1 MLVFTI
7 NRIIQSIIV
16 IFLTSIVIFAG
27 IFAIGNPVDLLMDSR
42 ATFEEMEQ
50 IKANLGLDKPFWE
63 QYYIFLKSAVKGDFG
78 HSYIYNVPAMQLIF
92 QRLPATLELAFI
104 SLILSIFIGIP
115 VGVVAGI
122 YSKNIFVFSSIR
134 LEYL

>member
-63 QYYIFLKSAVKGDFG
+63 QPLGKCSQNRFRCV
-78 HSYIYNVPAMQLIF
+78 Q
-92 QRLPATLELAFI
+92 
-104 SLILSIFIGIP
+104 
-115 VGVVAGI
+115 
-122 YSKNIFVFSSIR
+122 IR
-134 LEYL
+134 LR

>member
-63 QYYIFLKSAVKGDFG
+63 QYYIFLKSAAHPAVHPLSADGAEQTFG
-78 HSYIYNVPAMQLIF
+78 CLARRTT
-92 QRLPATLELAFI
+92 RLMTMPRRLLGHFSAGRDGINASVLTRPTL
-104 SLILSIFIGIP
+104 
-115 VGVVAGI
+115 
-122 YSKNIFVFSSIR
+122 
-134 LEYL
+134 